1 MYNKIKISGKIKVV
15 TGMHIGGSSAFSA
28 IGAVDSPV
36 IRDKQSDL
44 PMIPGTT
51 LKGKL
56 RTLMAKGFSDSVSA
70 MIGKHDDDPEIVLR
84 LFGNAKKTVQEH
96 RNSRL
101 IFSDMI
107 LSNMDELKQLDIHSA
122 TEVKF
127 ENSINRLTAVA
138 NPRQI
143 ERVIR
148 GSEFE
153 LELIYNVEDET
164 QIQEDFEAIRY
175 GLTLLEYDYLGG
187 SGSRGYG
194 KVKFEDLQ
202 AENVIG
208 NLSDE
213 VMQLCNEILCHEA
226 LGISE
231 GIEKLVHYC
240 KSGKL
245 KLSDGLP
252 YIDDTLYVPK
262 PMTTVETKEEG
273 NSKVK
278 KAFKKL
284 KYIPINKIEEYMKGN
299 LDAQKEKEKLSRLG
313 KYEMTQKASI
323 SYEEGL
329 DALPYY
335 IGSYHF
341 SKNAGLY
348 VIIGYEDTEAFQFI
362 SSLIE
367 GLSYSGIGGKRTSGY
382 GKFQAK
388 YKNMDPQLKQRLNVP
403 KDDEIEKVCTEV
415 QFQLIK
421 RSGFVNSM
429 TYADTFRKKKD
440 FYGFVA
446 GSCFKIPY
454 QGDIYDVSIYGKHPV
469 YRYAIPIFM
478 GVI

>member
-56 RTLMAKGFSDSVSA
+56 RTLMAKGFSDSASA

-107 LSNMDELKQLDIHSA
+107 LKQLDIHSA

-213 VMQLCNEILCHEA
+213 VMQLCNEIL
-226 LGISE
+226 SE
-231 GIEKLVHYC
+231 EK
-240 KSGKL
+240 
-245 KLSDGLP
+245 
-252 YIDDTLYVPK
+252 
-262 PMTTVETKEEG
+262 
-273 NSKVK
+273 
-278 KAFKKL
+278 
-284 KYIPINKIEEYMKGN
+284 
-299 LDAQKEKEKLSRLG
+299 
-313 KYEMTQKASI
+313 
-323 SYEEGL
+323 
-329 DALPYY
+329 
-335 IGSYHF
+335 
-341 SKNAGLY
+341 
-348 VIIGYEDTEAFQFI
+348 
-362 SSLIE
+362 
-367 GLSYSGIGGKRTSGY
+367 
-382 GKFQAK
+382 
-388 YKNMDPQLKQRLNVP
+388 
-403 KDDEIEKVCTEV
+403 
-415 QFQLIK
+415 
-421 RSGFVNSM
+421 
-429 TYADTFRKKKD
+429 
-440 FYGFVA
+440 
-446 GSCFKIPY
+446 
-454 QGDIYDVSIYGKHPV
+454 
-469 YRYAIPIFM
+469 
-478 GVI
+478 